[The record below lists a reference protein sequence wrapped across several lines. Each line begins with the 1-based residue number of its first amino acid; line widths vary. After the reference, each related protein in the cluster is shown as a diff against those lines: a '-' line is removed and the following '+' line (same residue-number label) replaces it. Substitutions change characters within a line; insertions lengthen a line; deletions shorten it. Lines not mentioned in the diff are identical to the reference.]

1 MEQKVKQSNASD
13 FLRGKRILVTGGAGF
28 IGSHIVDQLMGHE
41 VQAVVAVDNMVRG
54 RSENLSS
61 VAADPRLRLVNGDI
75 RDNALM
81 DELVRDAD
89 IVFHQAALR
98 ITHCAAEPAEA
109 FEVMGRATFDLL
121 QLCVKHKIQKII
133 AASSAS
139 IYGYAPEFPTTEA
152 AAPYADRT
160 LYGGLKLFNEK
171 LLRSFNDMYG
181 LNYCA
186 LRYFNVYGTRMDI
199 HGRYTEVLIRWMER
213 IAANQPPI
221 IFGDGLQTMDFVEV
235 RDVASSNIAA
245 ALSSASDEVY
255 NVASGA
261 EVSLKELAQT
271 LLKIMG
277 RENLGIHHEPARN
290 VNPVERRLAD
300 PSKARAQLGFQ
311 VSIGLEDGLRDL
323 VRWWRDECVFVL
335 ETAK

>member
-1 MEQKVKQSNASD
+1 MEQQVGQVNASK
-13 FLRGKRILVTGGAGF
+13 FLSGKRVLVTGGAGF
-28 IGSHIVDQLMGHE
+28 IGSHIIDQLLNYD
-41 VQAVVAVDNMVRG
+41 VRSVVAIDNMVRG
-54 RSENLSS
+54 RRENLS
-61 VAADPRLRLVNGDI
+61 VATTDPRLRIVDGDI
-75 RDNALM
+75 RDNVLM
-81 DELVRDAD
+81 DDLVRDAD
-89 IVFHQAALR
+89 VVFHQAALR

-121 QLCVKHKIQKII
+121 QLCVKHRIQKIV

-152 AAPYADRT
+152 AAPYSDRT

-213 IAANQPPI
+213 ISEGKPPI

-245 ALSSASDEVY
+245 ALSPASDEVY
-255 NVASGA
+255 NVASGT
-261 EVSLKELAQT
+261 EVSLKQLAQT
-271 LLKIMG
+271 LLKIME
-277 RENLGIHHEPARN
+277 RESLGIQHEPPRA

-300 PSKARAQLGFQ
+300 PSKAQAQLGFK
-311 VSIGLEDGLRDL
+311 VSISLEDGLRDL
-323 VRWWRDECVFVL
+323 VQWWRNERNSLL
-335 ETAK
+335 EVAP